1 MQVTIPKIEGN
12 SKIGN
17 ALFSDLGKKDN
28 FKYIVFQPSY
38 EESKKMRESR
48 KQTTEMQNQ
57 FKMYKA
63 FQSELPR
70 LSERIKDRIK

>member
-38 EESKKMRESR
+38 EESKRMRESR
-48 KQTTEMQNQ
+48 KQTTEMQN
-57 FKMYKA
+57 
-63 FQSELPR
+63 
-70 LSERIKDRIK
+70 